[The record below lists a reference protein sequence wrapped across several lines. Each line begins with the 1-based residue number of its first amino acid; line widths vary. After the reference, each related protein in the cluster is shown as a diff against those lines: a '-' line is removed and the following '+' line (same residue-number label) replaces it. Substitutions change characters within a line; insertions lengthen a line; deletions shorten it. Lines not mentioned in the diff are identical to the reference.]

1 MKDDKKKDV
10 ILFGYSMGG
19 LVVANAMPLL
29 KAASI
34 SILGLLVYDTLFYGS
49 FLELVFRTSADVL
62 GLSDVASK
70 ALSLA
75 VKVIVSGR
83 PKAALTSVAFT
94 SVVKFAL
101 QDKETREKQLK
112 ALEDA
117 AKEGFKWTKERAQ
130 FSLANLKYREFKSG
144 KYLIPLYVL
153 YRY

>member
-19 LVVANAMPLL
+19 LVAADAMPLL

-34 SILGLLVYDTLFYGS
+34 SIFGLLVYDTLFYGS
-49 FLELVFRTSADVL
+49 FLELAFRTSADVL

-70 ALSLA
+70 ALSSA

-117 AKEGFKWTKERAQ
+117 AKEGFK
-130 FSLANLKYREFKSG
+130 
-144 KYLIPLYVL
+144 
-153 YRY
+153 